1 MDWKWQKLPYR
12 QQQTILHRGRQETG
26 NGRRKF
32 WRMMKKLYIRLLRY
46 SPSSSLR
53 MRQAFQSERGLRLDM
68 MVNSPK
74 NTERTRSTKPAKSFE
89 HKNIVLNGFFKLEA
103 VAVIRTKFGHFS
115 RVIVI
120 SRRGIIKCW
129 LQTENGNDIS
139 ASVKIKLG
147 KNPF

>member
-1 MDWKWQKLPYR
+1 
-12 QQQTILHRGRQETG
+12 
-26 NGRRKF
+26 
-32 WRMMKKLYIRLLRY
+32 
-46 SPSSSLR
+46 
-53 MRQAFQSERGLRLDM
+53 

-115 RVIVI
+115 RVVVI
-120 SRRGIIKCW
+120 SRRIFEKGIIKCW